1 MWSESDCF
9 LYQPH
14 CEGTTSRQQRLQ
26 HSHSPMGSWS
36 HSWLCTLDCEARL
49 ALATAYMHVYA
60 CAAKVHIELKHW
72 RWAGE
77 SQWPQEGHI
86 PQDWSGW
93 VWLCLLE
100 HLLQGINKGL
110 FFFSNIFNKHKKGNY
125 NFQPSTFS
133 LFFPQCCYMLLC
145 IGCIFQNLLAT
156 QLPKCLD
163 LLLSSFIASP
173 LWSWQSRT
181 ESDSAMWWYDATYQ
195 ATNGFVWN

>member
-1 MWSESDCF
+1 MALYLGLWS
-9 LYQPH
+9 Q
-14 CEGTTSRQQRLQ
+14 
-26 HSHSPMGSWS
+26 
-36 HSWLCTLDCEARL
+36 
-49 ALATAYMHVYA
+49 ATHTRTCYCVA

-72 RWAGE
+72 RWAWE
-77 SQWPQEGHI
+77 SQLPQEGHI

-110 FFFSNIFNKHKKGNY
+110 IFFSNIFNKHKKGY

-133 LFFPQCCYMLLC
+133 LFFPQCFYMLLC

-156 QLPKCLD
+156 QLPLRAWTCCCH
-163 LLLSSFIASP
+163 LSLPARFGP
-173 LWSWQSRT
+173 GRVGLCP
-181 ESDSAMWWYDATYQ
+181 ESAMWWYATYQ